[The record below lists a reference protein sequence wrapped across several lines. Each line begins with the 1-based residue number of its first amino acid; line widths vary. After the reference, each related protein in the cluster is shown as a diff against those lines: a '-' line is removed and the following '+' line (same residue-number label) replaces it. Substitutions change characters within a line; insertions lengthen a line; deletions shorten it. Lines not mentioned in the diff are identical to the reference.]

1 MYYVR
6 YYIDYVTHVESR
18 KNLSIV
24 GDRKSICIKIHDP
37 IVNTVALVRT
47 SVKKITCFLLR
58 SGAKIRKI
66 REKKGKKKG
75 GKKRREKNEDV
86 DDNLISEIIA
96 IVTDRVICNLR
107 YVMLASYRRR
117 KRIVGN

>member
-37 IVNTVALVRT
+37 IVNTVALVHA
-47 SVKKITCFLLR
+47 SVKKNHLFPPAIGC
-58 SGAKIRKI
+58 KNKKNPRKE
-66 REKKGKKKG
+66 R
-75 GKKRREKNEDV
+75 
-86 DDNLISEIIA
+86 
-96 IVTDRVICNLR
+96 
-107 YVMLASYRRR
+107 
-117 KRIVGN
+117 